1 MKTNLCIIPL
11 RSNSKRLKN
20 KNIRK
25 INSVPLC
32 IYSID
37 QAIRSNIFDKVII
50 ACDSIKYFEI
60 IGKYFKKKNPNYI
73 KKIKFFL
80 RSKKNSQPNS
90 QTELVLLEVLKE
102 ESKYKYIFM
111 IQATSPLILSKDIRK
126 CEDYLINKNF
136 DSVFSSYNDH
146 KFVWKK
152 EKNIK
157 PINYK
162 VQKRPMKQKF
172 KNNLFIENGAIYAF
186 KYKKFIQKKVRLFG
200 KIGTFLM
207 PKNRSLDID
216 TENDLQIFSNLIKKK
231 YDN

>member
-80 RSKKNSQPNS
+80 RSKKIRNQ
-90 QTELVLLEVLKE
+90 
-102 ESKYKYIFM
+102 
-111 IQATSPLILSKDIRK
+111 ILRQ
-126 CEDYLINKNF
+126 N
-136 DSVFSSYNDH
+136 
-146 KFVWKK
+146 
-152 EKNIK
+152 
-157 PINYK
+157 
-162 VQKRPMKQKF
+162 
-172 KNNLFIENGAIYAF
+172 
-186 KYKKFIQKKVRLFG
+186 
-200 KIGTFLM
+200 
-207 PKNRSLDID
+207 
-216 TENDLQIFSNLIKKK
+216 
-231 YDN
+231 